1 MPASQEPLL
10 VACDAGQTGIRV
22 VLIQSNQRK
31 EFSFSGLL
39 TNQEIIPQLA
49 AVIRTALE
57 GNSSKAAVA
66 IGSTGLT
73 KAQTRPEL
81 LLELVSTCGVE
92 KIYLAHDSITGILG
106 SIGLEEGTMTAVGTG
121 VVTLSVGSKSIARV
135 DGWGNLIGDCG
146 SAYWIGRAGLE
157 RGMKGH
163 DGRLAETKL
172 TDILWENFSH
182 PEEAYIVLQG
192 SDDRVSRIAS
202 FARRVIELAPED
214 TAAME
219 IVTAAAYE
227 LALSAFTAARRA
239 GLLEST
245 QPLFSWA
252 GNVMRAEV
260 IRSEFE
266 RQLRLLVPNAV
277 LMPPKGE
284 PVDGV
289 TLLPSVP
296 TTSPLYGE
304 IKVASI

>member
-31 EFSFSGLL
+31 EFSFPGLL
-39 TNQEIIPQLA
+39 TNQEIFPQLA

-106 SIGLEEGTMTAVGTG
+106 SIGLEEGSMTAVGTG
-121 VVTLSVGSKSIARV
+121 VVTLSVGPKSIARV

-202 FARRVIELAPED
+202 FARRVLELAPED

-260 IRSEFE
+260 IRAEFE

>member
-1 MPASQEPLL
+1 MPASQELL
-10 VACDAGQTGIRV
+10 LLACDAGQTGIRV
-22 VLIQSNQRK
+22 ALIQNNQRK
-31 EFSFSGLL
+31 ELSFPGLL
-39 TNQEIIPQLA
+39 TNQEIFPQLA
-49 AVIRTALE
+49 TVIRTALE
-57 GNSSKAAVA
+57 GNSVKVHVA

-73 KAQTRPEL
+73 QAQTRPEL
-81 LLELVSTCGVE
+81 LLELVSHFGVE

-106 SIGLEEGTMTAVGTG
+106 SIGLEKGTMTAVGTG
-121 VVTLSVGSKSIARV
+121 VVTLSVGSESIARV

-172 TDILWENFSH
+172 TDILWENFDH

-202 FARRVIELAPED
+202 FARRVLELAPED

-219 IVTAAAYE
+219 IATAAAHE
-227 LALSAFTAARRA
+227 LAVSAFTAARRT

-260 IRSEFE
+260 IREEFE
-266 RQLRLLVPNAV
+266 RELRLLVPNAV

-284 PVDGV
+284 PIDGV